1 MIDIIDMNSDQSSKV
16 GLRHW
21 RALLAVVDLGGY
33 SKAAEAL
40 GKSQSTISH
49 SIGRLEELL
58 GTGVLRVKGRKS
70 VLTEVGKVV
79 VRRARGLLNE
89 AADIERMART
99 LAAGVEAEI
108 HIAVDTIFP
117 NQVLLPALQV
127 FVNQYPGTRVELHE
141 TVISGIEEGIVKGHF
156 QLAITPRVPQGWLG
170 DHLCRLELV
179 CVAHPQHVLH
189 QLGRPVTEQDLLQH
203 RHLVVR
209 ETSDHRSTAVGWLTA
224 EQRLTVSTMATRI
237 QALCQGLGFAW
248 SPVMKIQNE
257 LEAGLLKP
265 LSLAHGEKRFVELYM
280 FFADEHGAG
289 PATRALAHAIYKQV
303 SLQASGQETP

>member
-1 MIDIIDMNSDQSSKV
+1 MEKISRV
-16 GLRHW
+16 GLEHW
-21 RALLAVVDLGGY
+21 RALLAVVDQGGY
-33 SKAAEAL
+33 AKAAESL
-40 GKSQSTISH
+40 GKSQSTVSH

-58 GTGVLRVKGRKS
+58 GTGVLRVKGRKA

-89 AADIERMART
+89 AADIEGMART
-99 LAAGVEAEI
+99 LAAGVEAEV

-117 NQVLLPALQV
+117 NQVLLPALQA
-127 FVNQYPGTRVELHE
+127 FANQFPGTRIELHE

-179 CVAHPQHVLH
+179 CVAHPQHALH

-203 RHLVVR
+203 RHLFVR
-209 ETSDHRSTAVGWLTA
+209 ETSDHRSTDLGWIDV

-248 SPVMKIQNE
+248 SPVLKIQNE

-265 LSLAHGEKRFVELYM
+265 LSLAHGEKRFVEMYM
-280 FFADEHGAG
+280 FFADEDGAG
-289 PATRALAHAIYKQV
+289 PATLALADAISKQI
-303 SLQASGQETP
+303 SLQASDQGTP

>member
-141 TVISGIEEGIVKGHF
+141 TVISGI
-156 QLAITPRVPQGWLG
+156 
-170 DHLCRLELV
+170 D
-179 CVAHPQHVLH
+179 
-189 QLGRPVTEQDLLQH
+189 
-203 RHLVVR
+203 
-209 ETSDHRSTAVGWLTA
+209 
-224 EQRLTVSTMATRI
+224 
-237 QALCQGLGFAW
+237 
-248 SPVMKIQNE
+248 
-257 LEAGLLKP
+257 
-265 LSLAHGEKRFVELYM
+265 
-280 FFADEHGAG
+280 
-289 PATRALAHAIYKQV
+289 
-303 SLQASGQETP
+303 